1 MMVLG
6 LAISHLKFGK
16 KIYAVAWRKDK
27 LSRIVF
33 SELTAPSWF
42 PDIATNTSHPLR
54 SLPFHSPIPIRFDAV
69 LVWFGVVISFHFSAH
84 RQLGQRTRS
93 VLSLQPGELPERVFP
108 PAALQ
113 PHLLKRNIGCGP
125 LSRYHYEQHPDNCLQ
140 EQWVSFLSLWILNLS
155 LTPVGGTIY

>member
-1 MMVLG
+1 MMALC

-27 LSRIVF
+27 LSRIAF

-42 PDIATNTSHPLR
+42 PDIATNTTHPLR
-54 SLPFHSPIPIRFDAV
+54 SLPFYTDSYSIRCG
-69 LVWFGVVISFHFSAH
+69 LVWFGVGISFHFSAH
-84 RQLGQRTRS
+84 RLLVQRTRT

-113 PHLLKRNIGCGP
+113 PHLYKQYFGDGP
-125 LSRYHYEQHPDNCLQ
+125 LSRYHCEQHPDNCLQ
-140 EQWVSFLSLWILNLS
+140 EQWVSFHFLWTLN
-155 LTPVGGTIY
+155 